1 MIINLNINHNYIKII
16 LKFVSAYLKD
26 IFQKRKEILLC
37 FVSIS
42 ALTIAIIVLILGFT
56 LFSATQKTILN
67 SLQGIQPDLTLQIPH
82 QEDIDLI
89 EKKINKL
96 GLATAKTRWDYGAI
110 VEDNEILS
118 ILLIKTINPKLEKLV
133 CAIEK
138 TCFPTCSLNLINEP
152 MSALVGK
159 TLFLENVIDHKLTIC
174 IPDKNGLV
182 PTTLNVKGFVQ
193 TGFEEIDQSLII
205 INEHTSDWLF
215 GKDSDLL
222 EIKTPTNK
230 TDLKK
235 LVNKIY
241 SETGLIA
248 KSWQDLYPALAIGIN
263 IQALTTNIIAFLIS
277 LLSLS
282 TMLLAFYALLYDKRR
297 NINILLKQGLPKKI
311 IIIIDLIIL
320 ALIIFTAVLLSIIIS
335 GFIIYILALN
345 IEKYMG
351 LENQLNYI
359 YLFKIPV
366 FCSFIAILL
375 AFLLTYFNIQNCAKN
390 KF

>member
-1 MIINLNINHNYIKII
+1 MILNLNINHNYIKII
-16 LKFVSAYLKD
+16 LKFVAAYLKD

-67 SLQGIQPDLTLQIPH
+67 SLQGIQPDLTLQITQ

-96 GLATAKTRWDYGAI
+96 GLTTAKTRWDYGAI

-138 TCFPTCSLNLINEP
+138 TCFPACSLNLINEP

-182 PTTLNVKGFVQ
+182 PTTLNIKGFVQ

-222 EIKTPTNK
+222 EIKTPTTK

-241 SETGLIA
+241 NETGLIA

-297 NINILLKQGLPKKI
+297 NINILLKQGLPKNI

-320 ALIIFTAVLLSIIIS
+320 ALIIFTAVFLSIIIS

-351 LENQLNYI
+351 LENQL
-359 YLFKIPV
+359 KHDV
-366 FCSFIAILL
+366 D
-375 AFLLTYFNIQNCAKN
+375 
-390 KF
+390 